1 MRGMLR
7 SIPRLMP
14 HCPDISA
21 QGTSRVGRLR
31 HRVFVLLDHGD
42 YASGAS
48 LALNWFLIALIAVT
62 LTATVIESVPELAI
76 TYALPLSSIEWVA
89 TVVFSLEYAAR
100 FWSAAEH
107 PLLTRGVFFGRLRF
121 VLSFPGLVDLAAI
134 LPLWLSF
141 FIASD
146 FRVLLV
152 LRLVRF
158 FKLTRYSPAMRS
170 LLDALY
176 AERRALTGC
185 FVILLGTALIAAA
198 LMHLAERTA
207 QPDRFGTIPDA
218 LWWAIVTLGTIG
230 YGDVVPVTVL
240 GRILAGFTIFAGL
253 LMMALPVGIF
263 ATAFANE
270 VHRRDFIVA
279 WGLVARIPL
288 FQTLT
293 ASEIADVMTMLRA
306 QKVDAGAVIVRRGE
320 PAHAMYLI
328 ADGEVELKLRHKH
341 LKLGAGQFFGEIAA
355 LRRTRR
361 SATVTAVTPTRLL
374 VLDAL
379 DLHALMDRQPSL
391 AARIEEAAREK
402 LGHELNAPDGDLV
415 TEELDNASSD

>member
-1 MRGMLR
+1 MTAAPTTALQAKRHIGGLR
-7 SIPRLMP
+7 RRVYAILE
-14 HCPDISA
+14 
-21 QGTSRVGRLR
+21 QGDGVDGIGRT
-31 HRVFVLLDHGD
+31 
-42 YASGAS
+42 
-48 LALNWFLIALIAVT
+48 LNRFLIALIVVT
-62 LTATVIESVPELAI
+62 LVATVVESVPDLAK
-76 TYALPLSSIEWVA
+76 TYALPLDAIEWTA
-89 TVVFSLEYAAR
+89 TLVFSLEYAAR
-100 FWSAAEH
+100 LWSAAEH
-107 PLLTRGVFFGRLRF
+107 PLLKRGAFFGRLRF
-121 VLSFPGLVDLAAI
+121 ALSFPGLVDLVAV
-134 LPLWLSF
+134 LPLWLSVF
-141 FIASD
+141 VASD
-146 FRVLLV
+146 FRMLLA

-176 AERRALTGC
+176 SERRALGGC

-207 QPDRFGTIPDA
+207 QPERFGTIPDA

-230 YGDVVPVTVL
+230 YGDVVPVTAL
-240 GRILAGFTIFAGL
+240 GRILAGLTIFAGL

-270 VHRRDFIVA
+270 VHRRDFIIT

-288 FQTLT
+288 FHALT

-306 QKVDAGAVIVRRGE
+306 QKVDSGTVIARRGE

-328 ADGEVELKLRHKH
+328 ADGEVEVKLRYKH
-341 LKLGAGQFFGEIAA
+341 LRLGTGQFFGEIAA

-379 DLHALMDRQPSL
+379 DLHALMDRQPAL
-391 AARIEEAAREK
+391 AARIEQAAREK
-402 LGHELNAPDGDLV
+402 LGHALNAQDGDLMS
-415 TEELDNASSD
+415 EELTGTPS

>member
-1 MRGMLR
+1 LSTAPNTALQASTRTRELR
-7 SIPRLMP
+7 RRVYAVLE
-14 HCPDISA
+14 
-21 QGTSRVGRLR
+21 QGDRADGVG
-31 HRVFVLLDHGD
+31 
-42 YASGAS
+42 
-48 LALNWFLIALIAVT
+48 LALNRFLIALIVVT
-62 LTATVIESVPELAI
+62 LAATVVESVPELAKAY
-76 TYALPLSSIEWVA
+76 TLPLNAIEWTA
-89 TVVFSLEYAAR
+89 TLVFSLEYAAR
-100 FWSAAEH
+100 VWSAAEH
-107 PLLTRGVFFGRLRF
+107 PLLKRGAFFGRLRF
-121 VLSFPGLVDLAAI
+121 VTSFSGLIDLAAI
-134 LPLWLSF
+134 LPFWLSV

-146 FRVLLV
+146 FRILLV

-176 AERRALTGC
+176 SERRALGGC
-185 FVILLGTALIAAA
+185 FVILFGTAVIAAA
-198 LMHLAERTA
+198 LMHLAERAA

-230 YGDVVPVTVL
+230 YGDVVPVTAL
-240 GRILAGFTIFAGL
+240 GRVLAGLTIFAGL

-270 VHRRDFIVA
+270 VHRRDFIIT

-288 FQTLT
+288 FRTLT

-306 QKVDAGAVIVRRGE
+306 QKVDSGTVIARRGE

-328 ADGEVELKLRHKH
+328 ADGEVEVKLRHKH
-341 LKLGAGQFFGEIAA
+341 LRLGTGQFFGEIAA

-379 DLHALMDRQPSL
+379 DLHALMDSQPAL

-402 LGHELNAPDGDLV
+402 LGHALSAPDGDLMS
-415 TEELDNASSD
+415 EELASAPPG

>member
-1 MRGMLR
+1 LISVQGITPQLSKRIGALR
-7 SIPRLMP
+7 R
-14 HCPDISA
+14 
-21 QGTSRVGRLR
+21 RVYA
-31 HRVFVLLDHGD
+31 VLEHGD
-42 YASGAS
+42 GTDGIG
-48 LALNWFLIALIAVT
+48 LALNRFLIALIVVT
-62 LTATVIESVPELAI
+62 LTATVIESVPDLAKA
-76 TYALPLSSIEWVA
+76 YALPLSVIEWAA
-89 TVVFSLEYAAR
+89 TLIFSLEYVAR

-107 PLLTRGVFFGRLRF
+107 PLFKRGPLSGRLRF
-121 VLSFPGLVDLAAI
+121 VLSFPGAIDLAAI
-134 LPLWLSF
+134 LPFWLSV

-146 FRVLLV
+146 FRILLV

-176 AERRALTGC
+176 SERRALTGC
-185 FVILLGTALIAAA
+185 FVILLGTALIAAS

-207 QPDRFGTIPDA
+207 QPERFGTIPDA

-240 GRILAGFTIFAGL
+240 GRILAGFTICTGL

-270 VHRRDFIVA
+270 VHRRDFIIT

-288 FQTLT
+288 FRSLT

-306 QKVDAGAVIVRRGE
+306 QKVDSGTVIARRGE

-328 ADGEVELKLRHKH
+328 ADGEVEVKLRHKH
-341 LKLGAGQFFGEIAA
+341 LRLGAGQFFGEISA
-355 LRRTRR
+355 LCRTRR
-361 SATVTAVTPTRLL
+361 SATVIASMPTRLL
-374 VLDAL
+374 VLDAF
-379 DLHALMDRQPSL
+379 DLHGLMDRQPAL
-391 AARIEEAAREK
+391 AAGIEEAAREK
-402 LGHELNAPDGDLV
+402 LGRALDAQDGDRQ
-415 TEELDNASSD
+415 AAQ

>member
-1 MRGMLR
+1 LTAAPTTALQAKRRIGGLR
-7 SIPRLMP
+7 RRVYAVLEQGDGVDGIGRTLNRL
-14 HCPDISA
+14 
-21 QGTSRVGRLR
+21 
-31 HRVFVLLDHGD
+31 
-42 YASGAS
+42 
-48 LALNWFLIALIAVT
+48 LIALIVVT
-62 LTATVIESVPELAI
+62 LVATVVESVPDLAKI
-76 TYALPLSSIEWVA
+76 YALPLDAIEWTA
-89 TVVFSLEYAAR
+89 TLVFSLEYAAR
-100 FWSAAEH
+100 LWSAAEH
-107 PLLTRGVFFGRLRF
+107 PLLKRGAFFGRLRF
-121 VLSFPGLVDLAAI
+121 ALSFPGLVDLVAV
-134 LPLWLSF
+134 LPLWLSVF
-141 FIASD
+141 VASD
-146 FRVLLV
+146 FRMLLV

-176 AERRALTGC
+176 SERRALGGC

-207 QPDRFGTIPDA
+207 QPERFGTIPDA

-230 YGDVVPVTVL
+230 YGDVVPVTAL
-240 GRILAGFTIFAGL
+240 GRILAGLTIFAGL

-270 VHRRDFIVA
+270 VHRRDFIIT

-288 FQTLT
+288 FHALT

-306 QKVDAGAVIVRRGE
+306 QKVDSGTVIARRGE

-328 ADGEVELKLRHKH
+328 ADGEVEVKLRHKH
-341 LKLGAGQFFGEIAA
+341 LRLGTGQFFGEIAA

-379 DLHALMDRQPSL
+379 DLHALMDRQPAL
-391 AARIEEAAREK
+391 AARIEQAAREK
-402 LGHELNAPDGDLV
+402 LGHALNAQDGDLMS
-415 TEELDNASSD
+415 EELTGTPS

>member
-1 MRGMLR
+1 LTATSNTAPETKKHLSGLR
-7 SIPRLMP
+7 R
-14 HCPDISA
+14 
-21 QGTSRVGRLR
+21 RVYT
-31 HRVFVLLDHGD
+31 VLEQSD
-42 YASGAS
+42 GADGVG
-48 LALNWFLIALIAVT
+48 LALNRSLIALIVVT
-62 LTATVIESVPELAI
+62 L
-76 TYALPLSSIEWVA
+76 VA
-89 TVVFSLEYAAR
+89 TVVESVPDLAKAHALPLNAIEWTATLIFPLEYAAR
-100 FWSAAEH
+100 LWSAAEH
-107 PLLTRGVFFGRLRF
+107 PLLKRGAFFGRLRF
-121 VLSFPGLVDLAAI
+121 VLSFSGLIDLAAV
-134 LPLWLSF
+134 LPFWLSV

-146 FRVLLV
+146 FRILLV

-176 AERRALTGC
+176 SERRALGGC

-230 YGDVVPVTVL
+230 YGDVVPVTAL
-240 GRILAGFTIFAGL
+240 GRILASLTIFAGL

-270 VHRRDFIVA
+270 VHRRDFIIT

-288 FQTLT
+288 FRTLT

-306 QKVDAGAVIVRRGE
+306 QKVDGGTVIARRGE

-328 ADGEVELKLRHKH
+328 ADGEVEVKLRHRH
-341 LKLGAGQFFGEIAA
+341 LRLGTGQFFGEIAA

-379 DLHALMDRQPSL
+379 DLHALMDRQPAL

-402 LGHELNAPDGDLV
+402 LGYALDAPDDDLM
-415 TEELDNASSD
+415 TEELNGAPPG

>member
-1 MRGMLR
+1 LTAAPTTALQAKRHIGGLR
-7 SIPRLMP
+7 RRVYAVLE
-14 HCPDISA
+14 
-21 QGTSRVGRLR
+21 QGDGVDGIGRTINR
-31 HRVFVLLDHGD
+31 
-42 YASGAS
+42 
-48 LALNWFLIALIAVT
+48 FLIALIVVT
-62 LTATVIESVPELAI
+62 LVATVVESVPDLAKI
-76 TYALPLSSIEWVA
+76 YALPLDAIEWTA
-89 TVVFSLEYAAR
+89 TLVFSLEYAAR
-100 FWSAAEH
+100 LWSAAEH
-107 PLLTRGVFFGRLRF
+107 PLLKRGAFFGRLRF
-121 VLSFPGLVDLAAI
+121 ALSFPGLVDLVAV
-134 LPLWLSF
+134 LPLWLSVF
-141 FIASD
+141 VASD
-146 FRVLLV
+146 FRMLLV

-176 AERRALTGC
+176 SERRALGGC

-207 QPDRFGTIPDA
+207 QPERFGTIPDA

-230 YGDVVPVTVL
+230 YGDVVPVTAL
-240 GRILAGFTIFAGL
+240 GRILAGLTIFAGL

-270 VHRRDFIVA
+270 VHRRDFIIT

-288 FQTLT
+288 FHALT

-306 QKVDAGAVIVRRGE
+306 QKVDSGTVIARRGE

-328 ADGEVELKLRHKH
+328 ADGEVEVKLRYKH
-341 LKLGAGQFFGEIAA
+341 LRLGTGQFFGEIAA

-379 DLHALMDRQPSL
+379 DLHALMDRQPAL
-391 AARIEEAAREK
+391 AARIEQAAREK
-402 LGHELNAPDGDLV
+402 LGHALNAQDGDLMS
-415 TEELDNASSD
+415 EELTGTPS

>member
-1 MRGMLR
+1 LSTAPKLEVQTKTRIRGLR
-7 SIPRLMP
+7 RRVYTILE
-14 HCPDISA
+14 
-21 QGTSRVGRLR
+21 QG
-31 HRVFVLLDHGD
+31 D
-42 YASGAS
+42 GADGVS
-48 LALNWFLIALIAVT
+48 LALNRFLIALIVVT
-62 LTATVIESVPELAI
+62 LAATVVESVPDLAKAY
-76 TYALPLSSIEWVA
+76 TLPLNAIEWTA
-89 TVVFSLEYAAR
+89 TLVFSLEYAAR
-100 FWSAAEH
+100 LWCAAEH
-107 PLLTRGVFFGRLRF
+107 PLLKRSAFFGRLRF
-121 VLSFPGLVDLAAI
+121 VTSFSGLIDLAAV
-134 LPLWLSF
+134 LPFWLSV

-146 FRVLLV
+146 FRILLV

-176 AERRALTGC
+176 SERRALGGC
-185 FVILLGTALIAAA
+185 FVILFGTALIAAA
-198 LMHLAERTA
+198 LMHLAERAA

-218 LWWAIVTLGTIG
+218 LWWAIVTLGTIA
-230 YGDVVPVTVL
+230 YGDVVPVTAL
-240 GRILAGFTIFAGL
+240 GRVLAGLTIFAGL

-270 VHRRDFIVA
+270 VHRRDFIIT

-288 FQTLT
+288 FRTLT

-306 QKVDAGAVIVRRGE
+306 QKADSGMVIARRGE

-328 ADGEVELKLRHKH
+328 ADGEVEVKLPQKH
-341 LKLGAGQFFGEIAA
+341 LRLGTGQFFGEIAA

-379 DLHALMDRQPSL
+379 DLHALMDRQPAL

-402 LGHELNAPDGDLV
+402 IGHALNAPDDDLMS
-415 TEELDNASSD
+415 EELASTPPG

>member
-1 MRGMLR
+1 LSTAPNTALQAKTRIRGLR
-7 SIPRLMP
+7 RRVYTILE
-14 HCPDISA
+14 
-21 QGTSRVGRLR
+21 QG
-31 HRVFVLLDHGD
+31 D
-42 YASGAS
+42 GADGVS
-48 LALNWFLIALIAVT
+48 LALNRFLIALIVVT
-62 LTATVIESVPELAI
+62 LAATVVESVPDLAKAY
-76 TYALPLSSIEWVA
+76 TLPLNAIEWTA
-89 TVVFSLEYAAR
+89 TLVFSLEYAAR
-100 FWSAAEH
+100 LWSAAEH
-107 PLLTRGVFFGRLRF
+107 PLLKRGPFFGRLRF
-121 VLSFPGLVDLAAI
+121 VTSFSGLIDLAAV
-134 LPLWLSF
+134 LPFWLSL

-146 FRVLLV
+146 FRILLV

-176 AERRALTGC
+176 SERRALGGC
-185 FVILLGTALIAAA
+185 FVILFGTALMAAA
-198 LMHLAERTA
+198 LMHLAERAA

-230 YGDVVPVTVL
+230 YGDVVPVTAL
-240 GRILAGFTIFAGL
+240 GRVLAGLTIFAGL

-270 VHRRDFIVA
+270 VHRRDFIIT

-288 FQTLT
+288 FRTLT

-306 QKVDAGAVIVRRGE
+306 QKVDSGTVIARRGE

-328 ADGEVELKLRHKH
+328 ADGEVEVKLRHKH
-341 LKLGAGQFFGEIAA
+341 LRLGTGQFFGEIAA

-379 DLHALMDRQPSL
+379 DLHALMDSQPAL

-402 LGHELNAPDGDLV
+402 LGHALNAADGDLMS
-415 TEELDNASSD
+415 EELAGAPPS

>member
-1 MRGMLR
+1 LTPVPNAVPQPNKRR
-7 SIPRLMP
+7 
-14 HCPDISA
+14 
-21 QGTSRVGRLR
+21 GRLR
-31 HRVFVLLDHGD
+31 RRVYAVLEQGD
-42 YASGAS
+42 GAGGVS
-48 LALNWFLIALIAVT
+48 PALNGFLITLIVVT
-62 LTATVIESVPELAI
+62 LAATVIESVPNLAK
-76 TYALPLSSIEWVA
+76 TYALPLSLIEWAA
-89 TVVFSLEYAAR
+89 TLVFSLEYAAR
-100 FWSAAEH
+100 LWSAAEH
-107 PLLTRGVFFGRLRF
+107 PLLQRGARFGRLRF
-121 VLSFPGLVDLAAI
+121 VLSVPGLVDLAAI
-134 LPLWLSF
+134 LPFWLSV

-146 FRVLLV
+146 FRILLV

-176 AERRALTGC
+176 SERRALTGC

-207 QPDRFGTIPDA
+207 QPERFGTIPDA

-240 GRILAGFTIFAGL
+240 GRILAGFTICAGL

-270 VHRRDFIVA
+270 VHRRDFIIT

-288 FQTLT
+288 FRSLT

-306 QKVDAGAVIVRRGE
+306 QKVDSGTVIARRGE

-328 ADGEVELKLRHKH
+328 ADGEVEVKLRHKH
-341 LKLGAGQFFGEIAA
+341 LRLGAGQYFGEIAA

-374 VLDAL
+374 VLDTL
-379 DLHALMDRQPSL
+379 DLHALMDRQPAL

-402 LGHELNAPDGDLV
+402 LGHALNAQGGDLV
-415 TEELDNASSD
+415 VEELYDAMPDQIG

>member
-1 MRGMLR
+1 MT
-7 SIPRLMP
+7 
-14 HCPDISA
+14 SA
-21 QGTSRVGRLR
+21 SDATPQVKGRVGRLR
-31 HRVFVLLDHGD
+31 RRVYDVLDHGD
-42 YASGAS
+42 GAGGAS
-48 LALNWFLIALIAVT
+48 LALNRFLIFLIAIT
-62 LTATVIESVPELAI
+62 LTATVIESVPDMAK
-76 TYALPLSSIEWVA
+76 TYALPLSAIEWAA
-89 TVVFSLEYAAR
+89 TLIFSLEYAAR
-100 FWSAAEH
+100 VWSAAEH
-107 PLLTRGVFFGRLRF
+107 PILRRGAFFGRLRF
-121 VLSFPGLVDLAAI
+121 ALSFPGLVDLAAI
-134 LPLWLSF
+134 LPFWLSV

-176 AERRALTGC
+176 SERRALGGC
-185 FVILLGTALIAAA
+185 FVILFGTALIAAA
-198 LMHLAERTA
+198 LMHLAERAA

-240 GRILAGFTIFAGL
+240 GRILASLTIFAGL

-263 ATAFANE
+263 ATAFSNE
-270 VHRRDFIVA
+270 VHRRDFIIT

-288 FQTLT
+288 FRTLT

-306 QKVDAGAVIVRRGE
+306 QKVDSGTVIARRGE

-328 ADGEVELKLRHKH
+328 ADGEVEVKLRHKH
-341 LKLGAGQFFGEIAA
+341 LRLGTGQFFGEIAA

-379 DLHALMDRQPSL
+379 DLHALMDSQPAL

-402 LGHELNAPDGDLV
+402 LGHALNAQGGDLV
-415 TEELDNASSD
+415 ADELYETSSG

>member
-1 MRGMLR
+1 MSTAPKIGVEARTR
-7 SIPRLMP
+7 
-14 HCPDISA
+14 IS
-21 QGTSRVGRLR
+21 RLR
-31 HRVFVLLDHGD
+31 RRVYTILEQGD
-42 YASGAS
+42 GADGVS
-48 LALNWFLIALIAVT
+48 LALNRFLIALIVVT
-62 LTATVIESVPELAI
+62 LAATVVESVPELAKAY
-76 TYALPLSSIEWVA
+76 TLPLNAIEWTA
-89 TVVFSLEYAAR
+89 TLVFSVEYAAR
-100 FWSAAEH
+100 LWSAAEH
-107 PLLTRGVFFGRLRF
+107 PLLKRGAFFGRLRF
-121 VLSFPGLVDLAAI
+121 VTSFSGLTDLAAI
-134 LPLWLSF
+134 LPLWLSV

-146 FRVLLV
+146 LRILLV

-176 AERRALTGC
+176 SERRALGGC
-185 FVILLGTALIAAA
+185 FVILFGTALIAAA
-198 LMHLAERTA
+198 LMHLAEREA

-230 YGDVVPVTVL
+230 YGDVVPVTAL
-240 GRILAGFTIFAGL
+240 GRVLAGLTIFAGL

-270 VHRRDFIVA
+270 VHRRDFIIT

-288 FQTLT
+288 FRTLT

-306 QKVDAGAVIVRRGE
+306 QKVDSGTVIARRGE

-328 ADGEVELKLRHKH
+328 ADGEVEVRLQHKH
-341 LKLGAGQFFGEIAA
+341 LRLGTGQFFGEIAA

-379 DLHALMDRQPSL
+379 DLHALMDSQPAL
-391 AARIEEAAREK
+391 AARIDEAAREK
-402 LGHELNAPDGDLV
+402 LGHALNAPDGDLMS
-415 TEELDNASSD
+415 EELAGAPPG

>member
-1 MRGMLR
+1 MRRRVYAVLE
-7 SIPRLMP
+7 
-14 HCPDISA
+14 
-21 QGTSRVGRLR
+21 QGDGA
-31 HRVFVLLDHGD
+31 G
-42 YASGAS
+42 GAS
-48 LALNWFLIALIAVT
+48 LALNRFLILLIVVT
-62 LTATVIESVPELAI
+62 LTATVIESVPEMAR
-76 TYALPLSSIEWVA
+76 TYALPLSVIEWTA
-89 TVVFSLEYAAR
+89 TLVFSLEYAAR
-100 FWSAAEH
+100 IWCAVEH
-107 PLLTRGVFFGRLRF
+107 PLLKRGAVLGRLRF
-121 VLSFPGLVDLAAI
+121 ALSFSGLIDLAAI
-134 LPLWLSF
+134 LPFWLSI

-146 FRVLLV
+146 FRILLV

-176 AERRALTGC
+176 SERRALSGC

-198 LMHLAERTA
+198 LMHLAERAA
-207 QPDRFGTIPDA
+207 QPERFGTIPDA
-218 LWWAIVTLGTIG
+218 LWWSIVTLGTIG

-240 GRILAGFTIFAGL
+240 GRVLAGFTIFAGL

-270 VHRRDFIVA
+270 VHRRDFIIT

-288 FQTLT
+288 FRALT

-306 QKVDAGAVIVRRGE
+306 QKVDAGTVIARRGE

-328 ADGEVELKLRHKH
+328 ADGEVEVKLRHKH
-341 LKLGAGQFFGEIAA
+341 LQLGTGQFFGEIAA
-355 LRRTRR
+355 LRRTHR
-361 SATVTAVTPTRLL
+361 SATVTAVTTTRLL

-379 DLHALMDRQPSL
+379 DLHALMDRQPAL

-402 LGHELNAPDGDLV
+402 LGHAIDEPDSDLMS
-415 TEELDNASSD
+415 EELTHEPGGSGDQVQSP

>member
-1 MRGMLR
+1 LTTDPT
-7 SIPRLMP
+7 I
-14 HCPDISA
+14 A
-21 QGTSRVGRLR
+21 ETATR
-31 HRVFVLLDHGD
+31 HIAAARRRIYALLEQSD
-42 YASGAS
+42 GADGIG
-48 LALNWFLIALIAVT
+48 LALNRFLILLIVAT
-62 LTATVIESVPELAI
+62 LTATVVESVPDLAT
-76 TYALPLSSIEWVA
+76 TYALPLSSVEWAA
-89 TVVFSLEYAAR
+89 TLVFSLEYAAR
-100 FWSAAEH
+100 LWSSAEH
-107 PLLTRGVFFGRLRF
+107 PLLKHRGAFSGRLRF
-121 VLSFPGLVDLAAI
+121 ALSFAGLIDLAAI
-134 LPLWLSF
+134 LPFWLSVLV
-141 FIASD
+141 ASD

-176 AERRALTGC
+176 AERRALGGC

-198 LMHLAERTA
+198 LMHLAERAA
-207 QPDRFGTIPDA
+207 QPERFGTIPDA

-230 YGDVVPVTVL
+230 YGDVVPITAL
-240 GRILAGFTIFAGL
+240 GRVLAGCTIFAGL

-270 VHRRDFIVA
+270 VHRRDFIIT
-279 WGLVARIPL
+279 WGLVSRIPL
-288 FQTLT
+288 FRTLN

-306 QKVDAGAVIVRRGE
+306 QKMDSGTVIARRGE

-328 ADGEVELKLRHKH
+328 ADGEVEVKLRHKH
-341 LKLGAGQFFGEIAA
+341 LRLGTGQFFGEIAA

-379 DLHALMDRQPSL
+379 DLHALMDRQPAL

-402 LGHELNAPDGDLV
+402 LGHALDAPGDDLMS
-415 TEELDNASSD
+415 EELTSALPS

>member
-1 MRGMLR
+1 MTLALHTVSQAKTRIGKLR
-7 SIPRLMP
+7 RRVYVVLE
-14 HCPDISA
+14 
-21 QGTSRVGRLR
+21 QGDGA
-31 HRVFVLLDHGD
+31 G
-42 YASGAS
+42 GAS
-48 LALNWFLIALIAVT
+48 LAVNRFLILLILIT
-62 LTATVIESVPELAI
+62 LTATVIESVPDLAKK
-76 TYALPLSSIEWVA
+76 YALPLSAIEWAA
-89 TVVFSLEYAAR
+89 TLVFSLEYAMR
-100 FWSAAEH
+100 LWSAAEH
-107 PLLTRGVFFGRLRF
+107 PLLKRDAFFARLGF
-121 VLSFPGLVDLAAI
+121 VLSFSGLIDLAAI
-134 LPLWLSF
+134 LPLWLSV

-146 FRVLLV
+146 FRILLV
-152 LRLVRF
+152 MRLVRF

-176 AERRALTGC
+176 SERRALGGC

-240 GRILAGFTIFAGL
+240 GRVLASLTIFAGL

-270 VHRRDFIVA
+270 VHRRDFIIT

-288 FQTLT
+288 FRTLT

-306 QKVDAGAVIVRRGE
+306 QKVNSGTVIARRGE
-320 PAHAMYLI
+320 AAHAMYLI
-328 ADGEVELKLRHKH
+328 ADGEVEVKLRHKH
-341 LKLGAGQFFGEIAA
+341 LRLGSGQFFGEIAA

-379 DLHALMDRQPSL
+379 DLHALMDRQPAL

-402 LGHELNAPDGDLV
+402 LGHPLNAPEDDLMS
-415 TEELDNASSD
+415 EELTSAPPG

>member
-1 MRGMLR
+1 MTPVRNAAAQSNKRSGNLR
-7 SIPRLMP
+7 RRVYAILE
-14 HCPDISA
+14 
-21 QGTSRVGRLR
+21 QG
-31 HRVFVLLDHGD
+31 D
-42 YASGAS
+42 GAGGVS
-48 LALNWFLIALIAVT
+48 LALNGFLIALIVVT
-62 LTATVIESVPELAI
+62 LSATVIESVPDLAK
-76 TYALPLSSIEWVA
+76 TYALPLSAIEWAA
-89 TVVFSLEYAAR
+89 TFVFSLEYAAR
-100 FWSAAEH
+100 VWSASEH
-107 PLLTRGVFFGRLRF
+107 PLLKHGAMFGRFRF
-121 VLSFPGLVDLAAI
+121 VLSFSGLVDLVAI
-134 LPLWLSF
+134 LPFWLSI

-176 AERRALTGC
+176 TERRALTGC

-207 QPDRFGTIPDA
+207 QPERFGTIPDA

-240 GRILAGFTIFAGL
+240 GRILAGFTICAGL

-270 VHRRDFIVA
+270 VHRRDFIIT

-288 FQTLT
+288 FSSLT
-293 ASEIADVMTMLRA
+293 ASEIADVMSMLRA
-306 QKVDAGAVIVRRGE
+306 QKVDSGTVIVRRGE

-328 ADGEVELKLRHKH
+328 ADGEVEVKLRHKH
-341 LKLGAGQFFGEIAA
+341 LRLGAGQFFGEISA

-361 SATVTAVTPTRLL
+361 SATVIASMPTRLL
-374 VLDAL
+374 VLDAF
-379 DLHALMDRQPSL
+379 DLHGLMDRQPAL

-402 LGHELNAPDGDLV
+402 LGHALEAPDDDLMSEQL
-415 TEELDNASSD
+415 TSAPPG

>member
-1 MRGMLR
+1 MTAAPTTALQAKRRIGGLR
-7 SIPRLMP
+7 RRVYAILE
-14 HCPDISA
+14 
-21 QGTSRVGRLR
+21 QGDGVDGIGRT
-31 HRVFVLLDHGD
+31 
-42 YASGAS
+42 
-48 LALNWFLIALIAVT
+48 LNRFLIALIVVT
-62 LTATVIESVPELAI
+62 LVATVVESVPDLAK
-76 TYALPLSSIEWVA
+76 TYALPLDAIEWTA
-89 TVVFSLEYAAR
+89 TLVFSLEYAAR
-100 FWSAAEH
+100 LWSAAEH
-107 PLLTRGVFFGRLRF
+107 PLLKRGAFFGRLRF
-121 VLSFPGLVDLAAI
+121 ALSFPGLVDLVAV
-134 LPLWLSF
+134 LPLWLSVF
-141 FIASD
+141 VASD
-146 FRVLLV
+146 FRMLLV

-176 AERRALTGC
+176 SERRALGGC

-207 QPDRFGTIPDA
+207 QPERFGTIPDA

-230 YGDVVPVTVL
+230 YGDVVPVTAL
-240 GRILAGFTIFAGL
+240 GRILAGLTIFAGL

-270 VHRRDFIVA
+270 VHRRDFIIT

-288 FQTLT
+288 FHALT

-306 QKVDAGAVIVRRGE
+306 QKVDSGTVIARRGE

-328 ADGEVELKLRHKH
+328 ADGEVEVKLRHKH
-341 LKLGAGQFFGEIAA
+341 LRLGTGQFFGEIAA

-379 DLHALMDRQPSL
+379 DLHALMDRQPAL
-391 AARIEEAAREK
+391 AARIEQAAREK
-402 LGHELNAPDGDLV
+402 LGHALNAQDGDLMS
-415 TEELDNASSD
+415 EELTGTPS

>member
-1 MRGMLR
+1 LSTTPNTALQAKTRIRGVRRRVYTILE
-7 SIPRLMP
+7 
-14 HCPDISA
+14 
-21 QGTSRVGRLR
+21 QG
-31 HRVFVLLDHGD
+31 D
-42 YASGAS
+42 GADGVS
-48 LALNWFLIALIAVT
+48 LALNRFLIALIVVT
-62 LTATVIESVPELAI
+62 LAATVVESVPDLERAY
-76 TYALPLSSIEWVA
+76 TLPLNAIEWTA
-89 TVVFSLEYAAR
+89 TLVFSLEYAAR
-100 FWSAAEH
+100 LWSAAEH
-107 PLLTRGVFFGRLRF
+107 PLLKRGAFFGRLRF
-121 VLSFPGLVDLAAI
+121 VTSFSGLIDLAAI
-134 LPLWLSF
+134 LPFWLSF

-146 FRVLLV
+146 FRILLV

-176 AERRALTGC
+176 SERRALGGC
-185 FVILLGTALIAAA
+185 FVILFGTALIAAA
-198 LMHLAERTA
+198 LMHLAERAA

-230 YGDVVPVTVL
+230 YGDVVPVTAL
-240 GRILAGFTIFAGL
+240 GRVLAGLTIFAGL

-270 VHRRDFIVA
+270 VHRRDFIIT

-288 FQTLT
+288 FRTLT

-306 QKVDAGAVIVRRGE
+306 QKVDSGTVIARRGE

-328 ADGEVELKLRHKH
+328 ADGEVEVKLRHKH
-341 LKLGAGQFFGEIAA
+341 LRLSTGQFFGEIAA

-379 DLHALMDRQPSL
+379 DLHALMDSQPAL

-402 LGHELNAPDGDLV
+402 LGHALNAPDGDLMS
-415 TEELDNASSD
+415 EELADAPPS

>member
-1 MRGMLR
+1 LKRG
-7 SIPRLMP
+7 
-14 HCPDISA
+14 A
-21 QGTSRVGRLR
+21 
-31 HRVFVLLDHGD
+31 
-42 YASGAS
+42 
-48 LALNWFLIALIAVT
+48 
-62 LTATVIESVPELAI
+62 
-76 TYALPLSSIEWVA
+76 
-89 TVVFSLEYAAR
+89 
-100 FWSAAEH
+100 
-107 PLLTRGVFFGRLRF
+107 FFGRLRF
-121 VLSFPGLVDLAAI
+121 VLSFSGLVDFVAI
-134 LPLWLSF
+134 LPFWLSI

-176 AERRALTGC
+176 SERRALAGC

-207 QPDRFGTIPDA
+207 QPERFGTIPDA

-240 GRILAGFTIFAGL
+240 GRILASFTIFAGL

-270 VHRRDFIVA
+270 VHRRDFIIT

-288 FQTLT
+288 FRTLT

-306 QKVDAGAVIVRRGE
+306 QKVDSGTVIARRGE

-328 ADGEVELKLRHKH
+328 ADGEVEVKLRHKH
-341 LKLGAGQFFGEIAA
+341 LRLSTGQFFGEIAA

-379 DLHALMDRQPSL
+379 DLHGLMDRQPAL
-391 AARIEEAAREK
+391 ADRIEEAARAK
-402 LGHELNAPDGDLV
+402 LGHELNAHGGDIV
-415 TEELDNASSD
+415 TEELYEVPSD

>member
-1 MRGMLR
+1 LTTAASNTALPTKKRISGLR
-7 SIPRLMP
+7 RRVYAILEQGDGVDATGRVLNRLL
-14 HCPDISA
+14 
-21 QGTSRVGRLR
+21 V
-31 HRVFVLLDHGD
+31 
-42 YASGAS
+42 
-48 LALNWFLIALIAVT
+48 ALIVVT
-62 LTATVIESVPELAI
+62 LAATVIESVPELANA
-76 TYALPLSSIEWVA
+76 YALPLNVIEWTA
-89 TVVFSLEYAAR
+89 TLVFSLEYAAR
-100 FWSAAEH
+100 LWSAAEH
-107 PLLTRGVFFGRLRF
+107 PLLKRGAFFGRLRF
-121 VLSFPGLVDLAAI
+121 VLSFSGLIDLAAI
-134 LPLWLSF
+134 LPFWLSV

-146 FRVLLV
+146 YRILLV

-176 AERRALTGC
+176 SERRALAGC
-185 FVILLGTALIAAA
+185 FVILLGAALIAAA
-198 LMHLAERTA
+198 LMHLAERAA
-207 QPDRFGTIPDA
+207 QPERFGTIPDA

-230 YGDVVPVTVL
+230 YGDVVPVTAL
-240 GRILAGFTIFAGL
+240 GRVLASLTIFAGL

-270 VHRRDFIVA
+270 VHRRDFIIT

-288 FQTLT
+288 FRTLT

-306 QKVDAGAVIVRRGE
+306 QKVDNGTVIARRGE

-328 ADGEVELKLRHKH
+328 ADGEVEVKLRHKH
-341 LKLGAGQFFGEIAA
+341 LRLGTGQFFGEIAA

-361 SATVTAVTPTRLL
+361 SATVTAVAPTRLL

-379 DLHALMDRQPSL
+379 DLHALMDRQPAL

-402 LGHELNAPDGDLV
+402 LGHAIEAQNDDLMS
-415 TEELDNASSD
+415 EELTSGLESNGNRT

>member
-1 MRGMLR
+1 LSTTANSALQAKNRIRGLR
-7 SIPRLMP
+7 RRVYTILE
-14 HCPDISA
+14 
-21 QGTSRVGRLR
+21 QG
-31 HRVFVLLDHGD
+31 D
-42 YASGAS
+42 GADGIS
-48 LALNWFLIALIAVT
+48 LALNRFLIALIVVT
-62 LTATVIESVPELAI
+62 LAATVVESVPDLAKAY
-76 TYALPLSSIEWVA
+76 TLPLNAIEWTA
-89 TVVFSLEYAAR
+89 TLVFSLEYAAR
-100 FWSAAEH
+100 LWSAAEH
-107 PLLTRGVFFGRLRF
+107 PLLKRGAFFGRLRF
-121 VLSFPGLVDLAAI
+121 VTSFSGLIDLAAI
-134 LPLWLSF
+134 LPFWLSF

-146 FRVLLV
+146 FRILLV

-176 AERRALTGC
+176 SERRALGGC
-185 FVILLGTALIAAA
+185 FVILFGTALIAAA
-198 LMHLAERTA
+198 LMHLAERAA

-230 YGDVVPVTVL
+230 YGDVVPVTAL
-240 GRILAGFTIFAGL
+240 GRVLAGLTIFAGL

-270 VHRRDFIVA
+270 VHRRDFIIT

-288 FQTLT
+288 FRTLT

-306 QKVDAGAVIVRRGE
+306 QKVDSGTVIARRGE

-328 ADGEVELKLRHKH
+328 ADGEVEVKLRHKH
-341 LKLGAGQFFGEIAA
+341 LRLGTGQFFGEIAA

-379 DLHALMDRQPSL
+379 DLHALMDSQPAL

-402 LGHELNAPDGDLV
+402 LGHALNAPDGDLMS
-415 TEELDNASSD
+415 EELADAPSS